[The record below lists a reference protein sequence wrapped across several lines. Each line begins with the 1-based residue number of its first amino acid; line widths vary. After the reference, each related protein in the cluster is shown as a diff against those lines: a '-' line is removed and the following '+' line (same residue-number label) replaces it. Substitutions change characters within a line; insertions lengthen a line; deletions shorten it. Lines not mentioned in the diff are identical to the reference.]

1 MTVMSVKSNEGKR
14 SQVME
19 EVTAVVVFICRSVDE
34 NDRWARTNIMSR
46 NVLRTKDPNDPNY
59 IYIFARSGFGSRISI
74 RKKEGVQVL
83 SYRWNHNVQ
92 YILSKCTQKGD
103 RAMHHGINPS
113 SLGLLQLNKY
123 LLTLKSTS
131 LKVQCQLVPEER
143 SLVLWEKKI
152 TSLFSNLFLR
162 IVNNNCLISSVTLW

>member
-1 MTVMSVKSNEGKR
+1 
-14 SQVME
+14 ME
-19 EVTAVVVFICRSVDE
+19 EVTAVVVFVCRSVDE

-74 RKKEGVQVL
+74 RKKREYKYYPTGDIKE
-83 SYRWNHNVQ
+83 NHNVQ

-113 SLGLLQLNKY
+113 SLDLLQLNKY

-143 SLVLWEKKI
+143 SLVL
-152 TSLFSNLFLR
+152 
-162 IVNNNCLISSVTLW
+162 